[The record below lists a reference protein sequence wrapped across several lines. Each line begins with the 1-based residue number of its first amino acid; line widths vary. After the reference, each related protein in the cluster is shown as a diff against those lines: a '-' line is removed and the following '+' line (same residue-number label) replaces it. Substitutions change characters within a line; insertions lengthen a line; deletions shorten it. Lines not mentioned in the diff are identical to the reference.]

1 MEAGSGQ
8 GQVDRRRSGRWL
20 LLRCVRT
27 RRVPPG
33 ESSHSYKTDGLVAP
47 RVSLGSRLACLE
59 CLAIARRA
67 RASERSDKGRGIV
80 SNRANRCVAC
90 QVTSWLRYIATN
102 NLARVFGP
110 SEKNS
115 RGQRAVRRDKGP
127 PGSCL
132 SCVFERNG
140 GSTVCGPG
148 RRGVSCACMCV

>member
-1 MEAGSGQ
+1 MGRLGRSRAFVRNAGTRCEFANEKRNRRIEKDEIRREKKSKGRRGGPTRAIEANFRRVINVSQIELEACSGQ
-8 GQVDRRRSGRWL
+8 GQVDRCRSGRWL

-80 SNRANRCVAC
+80 LNRANR
-90 QVTSWLRYIATN
+90 
-102 NLARVFGP
+102 
-110 SEKNS
+110 
-115 RGQRAVRRDKGP
+115 D
-127 PGSCL
+127 
-132 SCVFERNG
+132 
-140 GSTVCGPG
+140 CGVP
-148 RRGVSCACMCV
+148 A